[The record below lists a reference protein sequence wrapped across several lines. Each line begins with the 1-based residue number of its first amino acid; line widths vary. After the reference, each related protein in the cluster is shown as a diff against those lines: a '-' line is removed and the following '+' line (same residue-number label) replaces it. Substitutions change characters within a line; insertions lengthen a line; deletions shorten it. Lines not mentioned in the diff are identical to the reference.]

1 MGSVP
6 PSTIFASHRR
16 GSIWS
21 HLDASKLTSSFATRS
36 RYRGRCCLRWRA
48 TPRLRIPVDV
58 GSARDDDGRNRM
70 FENELLLIAGFENYR
85 VLVKR
90 SDAARQLHSADQ
102 IDRNVVPF
110 LSCRVEERILNI
122 LLRRLCFHMPIS
134 FFAFDAAP

>member
-1 MGSVP
+1 
-6 PSTIFASHRR
+6 
-16 GSIWS
+16 
-21 HLDASKLTSSFATRS
+21 
-36 RYRGRCCLRWRA
+36 
-48 TPRLRIPVDV
+48 
-58 GSARDDDGRNRM
+58 M

-122 LLRRLCFHMPIS
+122 LLCRLGFHMPIS
-134 FFAFDAAP
+134 FFAFDAAPLSTGRANWLQLSLVGSYNTALPPAFQLPYQQYLW